1 MDSRFRGNDGGF
13 FAGMTGVFL
22 VFGGNDGGFFA
33 EFRRF
38 FAEFR
43 GFFGIPPFFRGIPPL
58 FSILAEPARFFLRI
72 RAGCVILSQI
82 FLIRGES
89 T

>member
-22 VFGGNDGGFFA
+22 VFGGNFAVFFA

-43 GFFGIPPFFRGIPPL
+43 RLFLFLPNPPV
-58 FSILAEPARFFLRI
+58 FLRI